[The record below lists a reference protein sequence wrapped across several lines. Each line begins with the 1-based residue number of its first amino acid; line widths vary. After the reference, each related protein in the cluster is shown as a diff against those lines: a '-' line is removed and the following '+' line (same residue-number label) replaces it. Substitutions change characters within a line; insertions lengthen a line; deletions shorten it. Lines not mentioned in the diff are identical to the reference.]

1 MLETK
6 VHQYH
11 TATRSRSR
19 IGLLGRH
26 LLDVISRQNSRLQL
40 VLQMLNTIIR
50 IGNGCSHGSMLADNL
65 G

>member
-1 MLETK
+1 MLKTK

-11 TATRSRSR
+11 TATRSRSW

-26 LLDVISRQNSRLQL
+26 LLDVISRQNCSLKL

-50 IGNGCSHGSMLADNL
+50 IGNGRPHSSMLADNL

>member
-1 MLETK
+1 MLQTK

-11 TATRSRSR
+11 TATRSRSW

-26 LLDVISRQNSRLQL
+26 LLDIISRQNSRLQL
-40 VLQMLNTIIR
+40 VLQMLDAILC
-50 IGNGCSHGSMLADNL
+50 IGNGRSHGSMLADNL

>member
-1 MLETK
+1 MFETK
-6 VHQYH
+6 VNQYH
-11 TATRSRSR
+11 TATRSRSW

-26 LLDVISRQNSRLQL
+26 LLDVISWQNSRLQL

-50 IGNGCSHGSMLADNL
+50 IGNSCPHSSMLADNL